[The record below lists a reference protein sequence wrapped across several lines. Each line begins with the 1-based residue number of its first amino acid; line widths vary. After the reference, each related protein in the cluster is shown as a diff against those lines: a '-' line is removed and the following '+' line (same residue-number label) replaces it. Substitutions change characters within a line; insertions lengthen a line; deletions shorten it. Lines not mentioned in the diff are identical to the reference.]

1 MADFYYDLDLD
12 IEGYDPDDPSD
23 PINALLEK
31 IREAQAD
38 KSPKAYVLN
47 EKNLK
52 RFMYIYAYFDKLA
65 EEFCG
70 KTVDIVANP
79 TDVHFSVSIEVL
91 DIALGPAEITD
102 FKKYIFLADTFGF
115 YPTTNN
121 TVIITVGV
129 NYVYDSIKL
138 DS

>member
-1 MADFYYDLDLD
+1 MADFYDDLDLD

-52 RFMYIYAYFDKLA
+52 RFMIVYKN
-65 EEFCG
+65 
-70 KTVDIVANP
+70 VD
-79 TDVHFSVSIEVL
+79 L
-91 DIALGPAEITD
+91 L
-102 FKKYIFLADTFGF
+102 
-115 YPTTNN
+115 
-121 TVIITVGV
+121 VGILRQILETAILQ
-129 NYVYDSIKL
+129 SL
-138 DS
+138 WSSLS

>member
-1 MADFYYDLDLD
+1 MADFYDDLDLD

-65 EEFCG
+65 EEFEG
-70 KTVDIVANP
+70 KVTEIVADP
-79 TDVHFSVSIEVL
+79 RDVHFSVSIEVPFASF
-91 DIALGPAEITD
+91 DTTEMIS
-102 FKKYIFLADTFGF
+102 FKKHILLADVFDF
-115 YPTTNN
+115 YPTTSN
-121 TVIITVGV
+121 TVIISIGV

>member
-1 MADFYYDLDLD
+1 MADFYDDLDLD

-52 RFMYIYAYFDKLA
+52 RFMIVYKNVDLLVG
-65 EEFCG
+65 EEGG
-70 KTVDIVANP
+70 KFEDISTDPRDMDFSIAVEFPYLGVALERM
-79 TDVHFSVSIEVL
+79 DFLKRAVVASDSL
-91 DIALGPAEITD
+91 DISPTVSDAIRITFEVRD
-102 FKKYIFLADTFGF
+102 
-115 YPTTNN
+115 
-121 TVIITVGV
+121 
-129 NYVYDSIKL
+129 VYTQIPL
-138 DS
+138 T